1 MQTVSRYLISQLVIA
16 YINGYHGRNSQVYD
30 RRLTLHRGVNNPITF
45 TFKNEDQKAQ
55 DITSKTYELNIIDSE
70 SKKAVVTKT
79 LDNLNTMSAT
89 SLTIASDGSSTG
101 TTATATVTN
110 SNVTGSFEVGFFLD
124 GTSITGPV
132 EITNV
137 NSTNNAGTSTILTLK
152 FNQQTI
158 PSETVNV
165 TAGPKGSASCT
176 ITEGDL
182 LPLDAKF
189 YNFAVREVKSD
200 GSREVTYADTG
211 YASAGTI
218 EILDGAYPEH
228 IPSTEISSFT
238 ASGGPLEFTSSA
250 IDGKPGIN
258 NNKALHTI
266 AVYLK
271 DFAGSF
277 KVQGTMSSDPETSDY
292 FDITL
297 DGESESTVTFELPE
311 TKVADFNFTGVYHSV
326 RFCWDNGSSMA
337 PDNTGKIDK
346 ILYRQ

>member
-1 MQTVSRYLISQLVIA
+1 MQTVSRYLLDQLVIA
-16 YINGYHGRNSQVYD
+16 YINGYHGRNSKVYD

-55 DITSKTYELNIIDSE
+55 DITAKTYEFNMIDTE
-70 SKKAVVTKT
+70 SKKAVLTKT

-110 SNVTGSFEVGFFLD
+110 TNVTGSFEVGFFLD
-124 GTSITGPV
+124 GTSISGPV

-182 LPLDAKF
+182 LSLDAKF

-200 GSREVTYADTG
+200 GSREITYSDTG
-211 YASAGTI
+211 YAAAGTV
-218 EILDGAYPEH
+218 ELLDGAYPEF
-228 IPSTEISSFT
+228 IPSTSVSAFT
-238 ASGGPLEFTSSA
+238 LSGDTFTSSDIPA
-250 IDGKPGIN
+250 KPGVN
-258 NNKALHTI
+258 NNQALHTI
-266 AVYLK
+266 ALYPKNFSGTL
-271 DFAGSF
+271 
-277 KVQGTMSSDPETSDY
+277 KVQGTMVATSPTDNDY
-292 FDITL
+292 FTITNISL
-297 DGESESTVTFELPE
+297 SSASSVSTL
-311 TKVADFNFTGVYHSV
+311 NFTGVFQNV
-326 RFCWDNGSSMA
+326 RFIA
-337 PDNTGKIDK
+337 ERTTGTTGLIDK